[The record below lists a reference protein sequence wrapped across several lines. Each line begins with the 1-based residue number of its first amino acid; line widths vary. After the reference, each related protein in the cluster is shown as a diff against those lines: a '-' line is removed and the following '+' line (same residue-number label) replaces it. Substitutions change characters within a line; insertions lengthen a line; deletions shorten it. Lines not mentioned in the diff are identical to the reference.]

1 MRKAVK
7 DSDILKIRSKWSVDR
22 SSRPLL
28 VFQRFSS
35 TTISSIITSPLPV
48 QAAVFM
54 FTVPDA
60 AITAICLEGFFFGKI
75 SYLFVLTGTLASTKE
90 VHLFPG
96 LRLYSGTFAM

>member
-1 MRKAVK
+1 MAVK

-28 VFQRFSS
+28 VFQPFSF

-60 AITAICLEGFFFGKI
+60 AITAICLEGFFGKI
-75 SYLFVLTGTLASTKE
+75 SYLLVLTGTLASTKE